1 MFKIQKNPMRQVLL
15 LFSFFDEEMEG
26 EKGK

>member
-15 LFSFFDEEMEG
+15 LSSFFDEEMEG